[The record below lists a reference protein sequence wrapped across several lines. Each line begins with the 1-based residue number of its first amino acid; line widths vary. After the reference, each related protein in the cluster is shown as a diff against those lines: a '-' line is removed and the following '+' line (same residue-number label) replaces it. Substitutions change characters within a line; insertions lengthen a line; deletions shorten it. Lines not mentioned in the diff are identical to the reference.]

1 MSSMTLFILIVC
13 VIALLFLVINF
24 LFAPHTPYQEKYS
37 IFECGFHSFVG
48 QNRSQFSI
56 VFFTYS
62 LVFMLLDGD
71 ITLFFPFLVSGYTN
85 DIYGLMIALL
95 FIFIVTAGFVFELGK
110 GALKIDSRQNIKV
123 NNINS
128 INVTYLSTKTETNTH
143 VLV

>member
-1 MSSMTLFILIVC
+1 MTLFILIVC

-24 LFAPHTPYQEKYS
+24 LFAPHNPYQEKYS

-48 QNRSQFSI
+48 QNRSQF
-56 VFFTYS
+56 VVTFFIFG
-62 LVFMLLDGD
+62 LVYLVLDLEILLFYPYG
-71 ITLFFPFLVSGYTN
+71 VSAFNN
-85 DIYGLMIALL
+85 DIYGLTGAL
-95 FIFIVTAGFVFELGK
+95 IFTILVTIGFVFELGK